1 MIHQYTILIKTTS
14 RFINVISIK
23 EIDTRIHTHSY
34 IYIYIHTYII

>member
-34 IYIYIHTYII
+34 IYIYIRI